1 MFESLLG
8 SHTKA
13 HASASITRTSLTE
26 VLDKLGQSS
35 DEEVVANMLRYAAER
50 TAAGGGGDGAGTS
63 KGAGSSSN
71 SSSSRLTFEQ
81 FQMLVAELCAVRQGS

>member
-13 HASASITRTSLTE
+13 HATASITQTSLTE

-35 DEEVVANMLRYAAER
+35 DEDVVANMVRYAAEK
-50 TAAGGGGDGAGTS
+50 TAAGGGGAAGPGS
-63 KGAGSSSN
+63 GAGSC
-71 SSSSRLTFEQ
+71 SSSHVRLTFEQ
-81 FQMLVAELCAVRQGS
+81 FQMLVAELCVSK